1 MMRQMREATKP
12 IMLVTALAFVALMV
26 FEWGMDASGMSSGS
40 VGEIGRVNGDPVN
53 YDDYMAAY
61 RRLYDQVQNSQEGM
75 ITSQQNR
82 ELEDAAFD
90 EVVTQILI
98 QQELRERGIRVT
110 DQEISE
116 AAQFSP
122 PDYLRP
128 QFMNDQGQFDLQGY
142 QSFLAS
148 LPPEQLLILEAFY
161 RDVIPRGKLLRQV
174 TSGIYVSDAELWQR
188 YQDQNAQ
195 AEIRFVPFDP
205 AARYPD
211 SEFTVPESEIEAYYE
226 ENQEEFE
233 VPARASV
240 RAVVLPRTPTA
251 ADTAAALERA
261 RQVRAEIVG
270 GEDFATVAERESADE
285 ASGAQGGDLGVFQ
298 QGQMTPAF
306 DQAVFSAPVGQVTE
320 PVQTP
325 FGYHVIEVMERW
337 AQDSARARHVLVP
350 IERTDDSEIELLV
363 LADSLEDMTESN
375 TLEAAAA
382 AVGATVS
389 TLDISEDFPFITGAG
404 QASEG
409 ADWAFEEAAPGD
421 VSPVFETEQAFYA
434 LELIESEPAGV
445 LPLSDVRA
453 SIESRLRLEQKIER
467 ARSEAEEILAR
478 VRGGEALANV
488 AADAGLEVRSAG
500 PFSRVD
506 FVPGIGRQNA
516 AIGAAFGTPVGEVSD
531 VVTTAANAF
540 LIEVVNRTPA
550 DSTAWR
556 AQLDEQRARVIQ
568 SLEQQ
573 RLEEWI
579 TALRDAASIIDRRSE
594 VLREPGDEEV
604 PVQMPMGF

>member
-188 YQDQNAQ
+188 YQDENAQ
-195 AEIRFVPFDP
+195 VEIRFVPFDP
-205 AARYPD
+205 AGRYPD
-211 SEFTVPESEIEAYYE
+211 AEFTVPESEIEAYYGDNE
-226 ENQEEFE
+226 EEFE

-240 RAVVLPRTPTA
+240 RAAVLPKTPTA
-251 ADTAAALERA
+251 ADSAAALERA
-261 RQVRAEIVG
+261 QEVRAEIVG

-285 ASGAQGGDLGVFQ
+285 GSAAQGGDLGVFQ

-320 PVQTP
+320 PVETP
-325 FGYHVIEVMERW
+325 FGYHLIEVMERW

-375 TLEAAAA
+375 TLEEAAA

-453 SIESRLRLEQKIER
+453 SIESRLRLEMKIER

-500 PFSRVD
+500 PFSRLD

-540 LIEVVNRTPA
+540 LIEVVGRTPA
-550 DSTAWR
+550 DSTAWQ

-568 SLEQQ
+568 SIEQQ
-573 RLEEWI
+573 RLDEWI
-579 TALRDAASIIDRRSE
+579 TALRESASIIDRRSE